1 MPRLKRRD
9 ERLLTYGAQTTPTR
23 RPQTSP
29 KGIKKGVT
37 KRVQTRRPTSGGIA
51 ETTTTKTKM
60 TTTKKSPAVGR
71 EAESEGERARVV
83 GAAAEVGE
91 DRVVSVDQGVV
102 TDPEAEEAEVAQEV
116 VEEVAQE
123 VAREVALEGVDEED
137 GVAEVVAE
145 DRAGIVATTGGG
157 VEAIVVRRTAKN

>member
-1 MPRLKRRD
+1 
-9 ERLLTYGAQTTPTR
+9 
-23 RPQTSP
+23 
-29 KGIKKGVT
+29 
-37 KRVQTRRPTSGGIA
+37 
-51 ETTTTKTKM
+51 M

-102 TDPEAEEAEVAQEV
+102 EEVAQEV

-157 VEAIVVRRTAKN
+157 VEGIVVRRTAKN